1 MAKKVWRHTLT
12 KKEQKLWDRED
23 MKGWCKALEG
33 CVEDEGR
40 EEKCKK
46 YMIYSNDG
54 EIIAKGDVIVLPQPK
69 SDEPSR
75 EPVTF

>member
-12 KKEQKLWDRED
+12 KQEQKLWDRED

-40 EEKCKK
+40 DGKCKK
-46 YMIYSNDG
+46 YMIYNIEG
-54 EIIAKGDVIVLPQPK
+54 EVVAKGDVSVLPDPK
-69 SDEPSR
+69 TDDAPR
-75 EPVTF
+75 EPVAF

>member
-1 MAKKVWRHTLT
+1 MAKKVYRYTLT
-12 KKEQKLWDRED
+12 KREQKLWDRED

-40 EEKCKK
+40 DDKSKK
-46 YMIYSNDG
+46 YVIYSNEG
-54 EIIAKGDVIVLPQPK
+54 ELLTKGDVSVLPEPK

-75 EPVTF
+75 EPVAF